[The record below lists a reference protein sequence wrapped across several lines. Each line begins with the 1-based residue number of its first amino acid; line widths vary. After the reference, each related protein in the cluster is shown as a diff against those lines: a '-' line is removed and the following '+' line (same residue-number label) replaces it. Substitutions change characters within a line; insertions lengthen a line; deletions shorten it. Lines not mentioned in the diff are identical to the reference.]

1 MRAHKYPP
9 NYTVA
14 EYQKWDGEWE
24 LIDGYP
30 YAMSPSATYWH
41 QKIASEIIREVSNAL
56 KKLKTSCG
64 NCDALFELD
73 WVIDDNTVVRPD
85 VVVVCNQTDKFITKP
100 PVLIVEIL
108 SPATALKDRNLKYE
122 IYEEQGV
129 KYYIIIDPETKQFNI
144 FVLANG
150 SYQEQNDTRTFSIIN
165 QCAIEIDL
173 AELLA
178 AL

>member
-30 YAMSPSATYWH
+30 YAMSPSASFRH
-41 QKIASEIIREVSNAL
+41 QKVANVVNSEIQQQL
-56 KKLKTSCG
+56 TKLKG
-64 NCDALFELD
+64 NCSNCDVVYELD
-73 WVIDDNTVVRPD
+73 WIVDNHTVLRPD
-85 VVVVCNQTDKFITKP
+85 IVIVCDQQEKFITKP
-100 PVLIVEIL
+100 PVLIVEVL

-129 KYYIIIDPETKQFNI
+129 PYYIIIDPETKQFNI
-144 FVLANG
+144 FVLAE
-150 SYQEQNDTRTFSIIN
+150 SRYKERNDTDTF
-165 QCAIEIDL
+165 AIENECSIVINL
-173 AELLA
+173 EELLA
-178 AL
+178 AI

>member
-30 YAMSPSATYWH
+30 YAMSPSASIRH
-41 QKIASEIIREVSNAL
+41 QNLANEVNSELRQQL
-56 KKLKTSCG
+56 KKLRDTCG
-64 NCDALFELD
+64 NCISVTDVD
-73 WVIDDNTVVRPD
+73 WIVDDNTVLRPD
-85 VVVVCNQTDKFITKP
+85 IVVVCDENSKFITKP
-100 PVLIVEIL
+100 PVLIVEVL
-108 SPATALKDRNLKYE
+108 SPATALKDRHLKYE

-129 KYYIIIDPETKQFNI
+129 PYYIIIDPETKQFNI

-150 SYQEQNDTRTFSIIN
+150 GYQAQSDKRTFSIIN

-178 AL
+178 AI